1 MISTAMQHS
10 VWRKSTS
17 PRGVA
22 SVPREVSCAFRLP
35 NKREL
40 SDMPVRICGARR
52 LLLAILVASLAGP
65 ASATDAPAPLNCA
78 TEIPFGDPVTVARI
92 TGANAFTLTD
102 GREIRL
108 AGITTPHR
116 WTANASDT
124 DDTDVS
130 SPSDE
135 EVDVDPVKAATAVLE
150 GLVLHAAVR
159 LAPVTQSSD
168 RYGRI
173 RARVELAGD
182 HRSIERALVADGLA
196 RVEPDPTD
204 FGCARA
210 LQQAEATARQASLGL
225 WTLPEFAILAATDAD
240 ARKKALGR
248 YVIVEGTVVSRG
260 ASGNRHY
267 LNFGRN
273 FRRDFAAVLVNKDT
287 LSPRGKAKRAGNR
300 FETEGFDSPEI
311 IGRKIRVRGV
321 MMPGGGGVI
330 WPDVAEA
337 IEWSDR

>member
-1 MISTAMQHS
+1 MQRRSRARHF
-10 VWRKSTS
+10 
-17 PRGVA
+17 A
-22 SVPREVSCAFRLP
+22 LAAAL
-35 NKREL
+35 L
-40 SDMPVRICGARR
+40 GAW
-52 LLLAILVASLAGP
+52 LGSGP
-65 ASATDAPAPLNCA
+65 AAIAGDAIPPLACA

-92 TGANAFTLTD
+92 TGPNAFTLTD

-116 WTANASDT
+116 WTAKTPDT
-124 DDTDVS
+124 DDTDTS
-130 SPSDE
+130 APSDDDA
-135 EVDVDPVKAATAVLE
+135 DVDPVKAATSALE
-150 GLVLHAAVR
+150 NMLPGKSVR
-159 LAPVTQSSD
+159 LAPVTANTD

-173 RARVELAGD
+173 RARVELADD

-210 LQQAEATARQASLGL
+210 LQQVEATARQANLGL
-225 WTLPEFAILAATDAD
+225 WALPEFAIIPATDAD
-240 ARKKALGR
+240 ARRNAQGR

-287 LSPRGKAKRAGNR
+287 VSPRNKAKRAGNR
-300 FETEGFDSPEI
+300 FEAEGFDSPDI
-311 IGRKIRVRGV
+311 VGRKARVRGV
-321 MMPGGGGVI
+321 LMPGGGGVI
-330 WPDVAEA
+330 WPDVVEA